1 MLHSGREARKE
12 FSGPKLPDHQE
23 DAENS
28 ELPLFDME
36 TLAAATGGF
45 SESNKLG
52 EGGFGLVYK
61 GRLPGGEEVAV
72 KRLSRSSGQGCEEF
86 KNEVILISKL
96 QHRNLVRILGC
107 CIQGAEKMLV
117 YEYMPN
123 KSLDAFLFGTY
134 SSTLLLVH
142 LALCLASSEPLTT
155 MCSHQIRRGEGSW
168 TGRRGC
174 TSSKGS
180 QGGSCTSTGTRGSA
194 SCTAISRPA
203 TSSWTTT

>member
-134 SSTLLLVH
+134 PPPCSSTLQFLGS
-142 LALCLASSEPLTT
+142 ALT
-155 MCSHQIRRGEGSW
+155 MMCHQTRRGEGSW

-180 QGGSCTSTGTRGSA
+180 QGASCTSTGTRGSV
-194 SCTAISRPA
+194 SCTVISRPA